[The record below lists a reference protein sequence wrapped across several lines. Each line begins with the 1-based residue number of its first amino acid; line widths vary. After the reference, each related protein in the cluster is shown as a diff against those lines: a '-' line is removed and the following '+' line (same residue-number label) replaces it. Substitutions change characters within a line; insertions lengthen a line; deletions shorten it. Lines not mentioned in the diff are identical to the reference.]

1 MMTIEFAIGI
11 PWQVVVCSTPK
22 MLLHN
27 YVRTDPR
34 HQGIEADAVHGH
46 CRVEYSIHMDLER
59 EWAWYRVRAQYE
71 DAEVAL
77 LRRLSL

>member
-1 MMTIEFAIGI
+1 MTIEFAIGI

-34 HQGIEADAVHGH
+34 HQQIEADAVLGH
-46 CRVEYSIHMDLER
+46 CRVEYTIHMDPER
-59 EWAWYRVRAQYE
+59 EWTWYRVKAQYE
-71 DAEVAL
+71 DVEVAL